1 MCEWQDSVNA
11 LVDIIADYRL
21 GEIPRPDVEHV
32 ERWISQF
39 EEHAQLDILKGTVF
53 TLGKTYYSKDR
64 VQEIFSH
71 LLHHELAGND
81 PATFWSDACLLNI
94 QQGGSSQQELVE
106 LFQNQLE
113 DEFHERAWLNYH
125 DATVY
130 FYLDD
135 SVFSGQRLLADMTR
149 WINNDAPQKAL
160 VYIAVIGMHA
170 YAEWN
175 IGNKLNEVIRA
186 SGKAITYGWVWDTFF
201 EDRLKYTDTS
211 DVLRPLSAPANED
224 VEEYIEAMVYKPH
237 FRSGSS
243 RGDLTIFSSAES
255 RHLLE
260 QQFLIAGAYIRT
272 ICPLLPPR
280 HRPLGY
286 NSLEMLGFGSMFVTY
301 RNCPNNAPLAL
312 WVGNPWYPLLPRSN
326 N

>member
-1 MCEWQDSVNA
+1 
-11 LVDIIADYRL
+11 
-21 GEIPRPDVEHV
+21 
-32 ERWISQF
+32 
-39 EEHAQLDILKGTVF
+39 
-53 TLGKTYYSKDR
+53 
-64 VQEIFSH
+64 
-71 LLHHELAGND
+71 
-81 PATFWSDACLLNI
+81 
-94 QQGGSSQQELVE
+94 
-106 LFQNQLE
+106 
-113 DEFHERAWLNYH
+113 
-125 DATVY
+125 
-130 FYLDD
+130 
-135 SVFSGQRLLADMTR
+135 
-149 WINNDAPQKAL
+149 
-160 VYIAVIGMHA
+160 
-170 YAEWN
+170 
-175 IGNKLNEVIRA
+175 LNEVIRA